1 MLQKTGL
8 AGACG
13 RAMLPV
19 MSSKDPFSSTP
30 DGGDASRVTGE
41 PKSATGAAQ
50 PLESG
55 LYIVATPIGNLRD
68 ITLRAIDTLQAADE
82 VLAEDTRVARRLLDA
97 HGIRAKL
104 SPYHDHNG
112 AKRRPQILE
121 RLADGA
127 AIALISD
134 AGTPLVS
141 DPGWKLSREAL
152 DAGHRVFPIPGASA
166 LLAGLVASGLPSDR
180 FMFCGF
186 LPPKSGGR
194 QKAAADLANVPSTL
208 VFYESGPRLADCLN
222 DLAQSL
228 GETREA
234 AVTRELTKLFEETRR
249 GTLRSLADHY
259 AEHGPPKGEIVL
271 LVGPPDEH
279 KITEAALDAA
289 IRQAL
294 QTQTVKHAAADIAA
308 QLGLPK
314 RDVYQRALALKDA

>member
-1 MLQKTGL
+1 
-8 AGACG
+8 
-13 RAMLPV
+13 
-19 MSSKDPFSSTP
+19 MSRF
-30 DGGDASRVTGE
+30 AGE
-41 PKSATGAAQ
+41 PKSGTDAAQ

-68 ITLRAIDTLQAADE
+68 ITLRALETLQAVDE

-112 AKRRPQILE
+112 AKRRPEILA

-186 LPPKSGGR
+186 LPAKTGAR
-194 QKAAADLANVPSTL
+194 KRAAAELGGVPSTL
-208 VFYESGPRLADCLN
+208 VFYESGPRLADCLA
-222 DLAQSL
+222 DLA
-228 GETREA
+228 ETFGADREA
-234 AVTRELTKLFEETRR
+234 AVSRELTKLFEETRR
-249 GTLRSLADHY
+249 GTLGTLAALY
-259 AEHGPPKGEIVL
+259 TEAGPPKGEIVL
-271 LVGPPDEH
+271 LVGPPLEQAV
-279 KITEAALDAA
+279 TEETLDAA
-289 IRQAL
+289 LRSAL
-294 QTQTVKHAAADIAA
+294 QSQSVKQAAAEIAA

-314 RDVYQRALALKDA
+314 RDVYQRALALKNG

>member
-1 MLQKTGL
+1 
-8 AGACG
+8 
-13 RAMLPV
+13 
-19 MSSKDPFSSTP
+19 MSRF
-30 DGGDASRVTGE
+30 AGE
-41 PKSATGAAQ
+41 PKSGTDAAQ

-68 ITLRAIDTLQAADE
+68 ITLRALETLQAVDE

-112 AKRRPQILE
+112 AKRRPEILDKLGE
-121 RLADGA
+121 GA

-186 LPPKSGGR
+186 LPAKTGAR
-194 QKAAADLANVPSTL
+194 KRAAAELGGVPSTL
-208 VFYESGPRLADCLN
+208 VFYESGPRLADCLV
-222 DLAQSL
+222 DLT
-228 GETREA
+228 ETFGAEREA
-234 AVTRELTKLFEETRR
+234 AVSRELTKLFEETRR
-249 GTLRSLADHY
+249 GTLGSLAAHY
-259 AEHGPPKGEIVL
+259 AEAGPPKGEIVL
-271 LVGPPDEH
+271 LVGPPLEQAV
-279 KITEAALDAA
+279 TEEALDAA
-289 IRQAL
+289 LRSAL
-294 QTQTVKHAAADIAA
+294 QSQSVKQAAAEIAA

-314 RDVYQRALALKDA
+314 RDVYQRALALKDG